1 MFYFA
6 QNHINRRNFFKKVL
20 LFLFGLHTFL
30 KANSNKKTA
39 VIYLTRTNNTEV
51 VAQMLHYQVGG
62 DLIELQ
68 TKIPYPKN
76 YKKIVEQVRNEND
89 KDFLP
94 EIVDIKEFDKYEKIF
109 LGFPTWGMQL
119 PPPMKRL
126 LDKYN
131 FSNKTIIPFNTN
143 AGYGIGDSFE
153 TIKRMAPTANILD
166 GFSVKGAIERDGIYF
181 VMKGDYKDQ
190 VNTKLIS
197 WINNIKNKYNTIKG

>member
-1 MFYFA
+1 MYFV
-6 QNHINRRNFFKKVL
+6 NTRRAFFKKVFFL
-20 LFLFGLHTFL
+20 SSNFLFGVKIFAKTFQ
-30 KANSNKKTA
+30 KEKITI
-39 VIYLTRTNNTEV
+39 IYLTRTNNTKV
-51 VAQMLHYQVGG
+51 VAQMLHNQIGG

-68 TKIPYPKN
+68 TKIPYPQN
-76 YKKIVEQVRNEND
+76 YKKIVEQVRDEND

-119 PPPMKRL
+119 PPPMKSL
-126 LDKYN
+126 LNKYD

-181 VMKGDYKDQ
+181 VMKGDYKDK

-197 WINNIKNKYNTIKG
+197 WINNIKNR